1 MAYLR
6 RIFTIW
12 LGLPLAFL
20 VLATSCS
27 VFMRYWM
34 EDPILWME
42 ETSGLAMIW
51 VVMIGA
57 MSAKRDDENLSIAF
71 LCDMM
76 SERVRIYTSIAISL
90 ISIGMLLYIAY
101 LGINLADK
109 VAFKLTSVLKLSWY
123 WIDIAIPLGMVG
135 TVIFVAINMV
145 KAIRNRNAEDLMG
158 VSHDLVMDCASHVDR
173 FFAQYEAL
181 PRHHAD

>member
-1 MAYLR
+1 MTYLR
-6 RIFTIW
+6 RIFTIL

-20 VLATSCS
+20 VLATSYS

-57 MSAKRDDENLSIAF
+57 MCAERDDENLSIAF
-71 LCDMM
+71 ICDMM
-76 SERVRIYTSIAISL
+76 SEKVRFYTSIAISL

-101 LGINLADK
+101 LGLNLADK

-123 WIDIAIPLGMVG
+123 WIDIAVPLGMVG
-135 TVIFVAINMV
+135 TAIFVAVNMI
-145 KAIRNRNAEDLMG
+145 KTIRNHKAEDHMG
-158 VSHDLVMDCASHVDR
+158 GVA
-173 FFAQYEAL
+173 
-181 PRHHAD
+181 

>member
-1 MAYLR
+1 MNNLR
-6 RIFTIW
+6 RLFTIL

-20 VLATSCS
+20 VLATSYS

-57 MSAKRDDENLSIAF
+57 MCAEKDNENLSIAF
-71 LCDMM
+71 ICDLM
-76 SERVRIYTSIAISL
+76 SEKVRFYTSIGMSVV
-90 ISIGMLLYIAY
+90 SIGLLLYIAF
-101 LGINLADK
+101 LGLNLADR

-123 WIDIAIPLGMVG
+123 WIDIAVPLGMVG
-135 TVIFVAINMV
+135 TALFVAVNMI
-145 KAIRNRNAEDLMG
+145 KTIRSRDCKMG
-158 VSHDLVMDCASHVDR
+158 KEVVS
-173 FFAQYEAL
+173 
-181 PRHHAD
+181 

>member
-1 MAYLR
+1 MNNLR
-6 RIFTIW
+6 RLFTIL

-20 VLATSCS
+20 VLATSYS

-57 MSAKRDDENLSIAF
+57 MCAEKDNENLSIAF
-71 LCDMM
+71 ICDLM
-76 SERVRIYTSIAISL
+76 SEKVRFYTSIGMSVV
-90 ISIGMLLYIAY
+90 SIGLLLYIAF
-101 LGINLADK
+101 LGLNLADR

-123 WIDIAIPLGMVG
+123 WIDIAVPLGMVG
-135 TVIFVAINMV
+135 TALFVAVNMI
-145 KAIRNRNAEDLMG
+145 KTIRSRDCKMG
-158 VSHDLVMDCASHVDR
+158 KEVIS
-173 FFAQYEAL
+173 
-181 PRHHAD
+181 

>member
-1 MAYLR
+1 MPILR
-6 RIFTIW
+6 RLFTIL

-20 VLATSCS
+20 VLATSYS

-57 MSAKRDDENLSIAF
+57 MCAERDNENLSIAF
-71 LCDMM
+71 VCDLM
-76 SERVRIYTSIAISL
+76 SEKIRFCTSIVTSL
-90 ISIGMLLYIAY
+90 ISIGLLLYIAY
-101 LGINLADK
+101 LGLNLADR

-123 WIDIAIPLGMVG
+123 WIDIAVPLGMVG
-135 TVIFVAINMV
+135 TALFVAVNMI
-145 KAIRNRNAEDLMG
+145 KTIRARGANLGEEV
-158 VSHDLVMDCASHVDR
+158 VS
-173 FFAQYEAL
+173 
-181 PRHHAD
+181 